1 MTIIVMD
8 LFSLIS
14 SSYQIGKKFFFLNG
28 IGLLSF
34 PPKKVQ

>member
-1 MTIIVMD
+1 MD

-14 SSYQIGKKFFFLNG
+14 SSYQIGNFFFFFFFLNG